1 MSLLLKKKVDVVILS
16 GGIGS
21 RIRKISEGVPKSLIK
36 INNKN
41 ILTYIFNEI
50 KKYNFNKIYILTG
63 YKSNRFVKFS
73 KKKVNFV
80 PIECVTEKKPM
91 GTGGALYNLKKKN
104 INDFILIN
112 GDTIISVNF
121 LKLIK
126 ITKDKIGSVVLTNGY
141 KYNSN
146 KKLNNLLLHNNNVKF
161 SDKPPYFMNG
171 GVYFFKKKIF
181 RYIRNK
187 NFSLE
192 DDLLKKLITEK
203 KINGTFSDRF
213 FLDIGTLENL
223 RKAPKLL
230 FKQFNRPAVFL
241 DRDGVINYD
250 YSYVHKY
257 KDFILRPGV
266 LKGLKLLQ
274 KKNFLIFIVTNQ
286 AGIAKN
292 IFKEIDFIKLHLKF
306 KNYLLQN
313 DVIINDVVYC
323 PHHKMALLKKFR
335 INCDCRKPKNGMIR
349 EIYKNYD
356 INRLQ
361 SFMIGD
367 KISDEQCASKSG
379 IYYEYSKKNFYLQI
393 KHILKKI
400 L

>member
-1 MSLLLKKKVDVVILS
+1 MSLLLKKKIDVVILS
-16 GGIGS
+16 GGVGS
-21 RIRKISEGVPKSLIK
+21 RIKEISGGIPKSLIK

-63 YKSNRFVKFS
+63 YKSREFVKFN
-73 KKKVNFV
+73 KKNINFI
-80 PIECVTEKKPM
+80 PIECVSEKKPM
-91 GTGGALYNLKKKN
+91 GTGGALYNLKKKK

-112 GDTIISVNF
+112 GDTIISANF

-126 ITKDKIGSVVLTNGY
+126 TTKDKIGSVVLTTGY
-141 KYNSN
+141 NYNSN
-146 KKLNNLLLHNNNVKF
+146 QKLNNLFLHNSNVKF
-161 SDKPPYFMNG
+161 AKKPPYFMNG

-181 RYIRNK
+181 SYIHNK

-192 DDLLKKLITEK
+192 DDLLKKLIAKK
-203 KINGTFSDRF
+203 KINGIFYNKF
-213 FLDIGTLENL
+213 FLDIGTKENL
-223 RKAPKLL
+223 RNAPKLL
-230 FKQFNRPAVFL
+230 YKQFKSPAVFL

-250 YSYVHKY
+250 YGYVHKY

-266 LKGLKLLQ
+266 LRGLKLLQ

-306 KNYLLQN
+306 KNYLLKN
-313 DVIINDVVYC
+313 DIIINDVAYC
-323 PHHKMALLKKFR
+323 PHHKTALLKNYR
-335 INCDCRKPKNGMIR
+335 INCSCRKPKNGMIK

-356 INRLQ
+356 INKFH

-367 KISDEQCASKSG
+367 KKSDEQCALKSG
-379 IYYEYSKKNFYLQI
+379 IYYEHAKKNFFLQI
-393 KHILKKI
+393 RYILKKI